1 MSSKAD
7 LIQYMHR
14 FTFIPVVITWT
25 QAIDAGYFSTWPGLT
40 SDLVRKHLPKS
51 LANAKSHLKI
61 RFDKITGLL
70 NPKPHQRPSPHP

>member
-40 SDLVRKHLPKS
+40 SDLVLKHLPKS
-51 LANAKSHLKI
+51 LETTIVHI
-61 RFDKITGLL
+61 
-70 NPKPHQRPSPHP
+70 